1 MMLGSERGV
10 VEEWLSEFKVLPES
24 QISSYAATLHHKKSL
39 VPALYKII
47 QDPNS
52 EVRIGGPLWCRL
64 DRCGKESGKL
74 IYKKVPRV
82 SFISSVTLDVTRRHV
97 SKATRAAEAPYA
109 KRGSMIKGYMACFKL
124 WDSPQGLIKDLKS
137 TQHQNSL
144 QMLFCFAQIFP
155 GRYTSCCCPE
165 LPLSFL
171 QVANAMKSSLPADA
185 PDGCQGRKVLQV
197 EVTPTVTRI
206 SRTAITTASIRR
218 HRWKREDCFDFS
230 NEADTSNPCT
240 PVRHT
245 FLEPATNQERSNE
258 GPAVQPV
265 SLPATPEGRP
275 ETRRQRTVRELQDGP
290 QTPSRDPIHSN
301 AEGMS
306 GEGSVALN
314 DPDEGFSSGASNN
327 SQLSSAR
334 PPGSS
339 QKGSMKKVSVGRS
352 AKEKELLY
360 APVSPKLSDPSM
372 EALPVPPPMSSISLE
387 AIELSPMKKHLSLPA
402 SQTLIRTASAT
413 SSKSFDYMNGSQ
425 SGGDNEGITNLTASS
440 THRYS
445 TISLQEDR
453 LVRAGEGKDVLSAGA
468 PLTKQSRSPSFNM
481 QIISQV

>member
-1 MMLGSERGV
+1 MEDHRNRQVEGSFHPIGWPSTDSA
-10 VEEWLSEFKVLPES
+10 VEWP
-24 QISSYAATLHHKKSL
+24 
-39 VPALYKII
+39 
-47 QDPNS
+47 
-52 EVRIGGPLWCRL
+52 IGGGSLMAEASR
-64 DRCGKESGKL
+64 
-74 IYKKVPRV
+74 
-82 SFISSVTLDVTRRHV
+82 TLDK
-97 SKATRAAEAPYA
+97 SESY
-109 KRGSMIKGYMACFKL
+109 F
-124 WDSPQGLIKDLKS
+124 GLIKDLKS

-290 QTPSRDPIHSN
+290 QTPSRDPIHS
-301 AEGMS
+301 
-306 GEGSVALN
+306 SVC
-314 DPDEGFSSGASNN
+314 F
-327 SQLSSAR
+327 
-334 PPGSS
+334 
-339 QKGSMKKVSVGRS
+339 
-352 AKEKELLY
+352 LY
-360 APVSPKLSDPSM
+360 PRV
-372 EALPVPPPMSSISLE
+372 
-387 AIELSPMKKHLSLPA
+387 
-402 SQTLIRTASAT
+402 
-413 SSKSFDYMNGSQ
+413 Y
-425 SGGDNEGITNLTASS
+425 
-440 THRYS
+440 
-445 TISLQEDR
+445 
-453 LVRAGEGKDVLSAGA
+453 
-468 PLTKQSRSPSFNM
+468 
-481 QIISQV
+481 

>member
-1 MMLGSERGV
+1 
-10 VEEWLSEFKVLPES
+10 
-24 QISSYAATLHHKKSL
+24 
-39 VPALYKII
+39 
-47 QDPNS
+47 
-52 EVRIGGPLWCRL
+52 
-64 DRCGKESGKL
+64 
-74 IYKKVPRV
+74 
-82 SFISSVTLDVTRRHV
+82 
-97 SKATRAAEAPYA
+97 
-109 KRGSMIKGYMACFKL
+109 
-124 WDSPQGLIKDLKS
+124 
-137 TQHQNSL
+137 
-144 QMLFCFAQIFP
+144 
-155 GRYTSCCCPE
+155 
-165 LPLSFL
+165 
-171 QVANAMKSSLPADA
+171 
-185 PDGCQGRKVLQV
+185 
-197 EVTPTVTRI
+197 
-206 SRTAITTASIRR
+206 
-218 HRWKREDCFDFS
+218 
-230 NEADTSNPCT
+230 
-240 PVRHT
+240 
-245 FLEPATNQERSNE
+245 
-258 GPAVQPV
+258 
-265 SLPATPEGRP
+265 
-275 ETRRQRTVRELQDGP
+275 
-290 QTPSRDPIHSN
+290 
-301 AEGMS
+301 MS

-481 QIISQV
+481 QIISQEAPRLLTSCSSRPLRHLRSSLEEPEAHSQKSLQKPKSEVKPKHNWEKDNLGGQTSWQNICSWPYHAQRRFYWWSVCPLHPKDQQDIEEASAIAMWPWGSTVCFRVVNIRGALSERWAALQ